1 MQRFVKRATGE
12 CDHVLGR
19 EADAPELLHEG
30 GDARRRCWEVD
41 VGALQAGGAAVLPAD
56 LYLPARPARLNRPP
70 DNSMMIDDATNDDHS
85 LEHSFLFAQD
95 FKRRD

>member
-56 LYLPARPARLNRPP
+56 LYLPARPARLINRPP
-70 DNSMMIDDATNDDHS
+70 PDNLTTIDDATNDDHS
-85 LEHSFLFAQD
+85 LEHSFLFARLE
-95 FKRRD
+95 KM